1 MSEARVAGA
10 YWCFPS
16 IASLKDTVRNM
27 STREG
32 MRGTEDGGQ
41 RGGRDGTEGTEH
53 LLVYG
58 ASGTERDVGFKHGLV
73 YIFTRGPQQSP
84 D

>member
-1 MSEARVAGA
+1 M
-10 YWCFPS
+10 
-16 IASLKDTVRNM
+16 
-27 STREG
+27 
-32 MRGTEDGGQ
+32 EDGG
-41 RGGRDGTEGTEH
+41 RGRDGTEGTEH

-58 ASGTERDVGFKHGLV
+58 ASGTERGVGFKHGLV